1 MPLIDFTTSFRGGPT
16 FFTGTGTTALVPDVF
31 PVAINGR
38 PYMIDSR
45 SGRFTRQ
52 FDQRVRDSQDNSTAP
67 GESAISPQGLW
78 RRGQNSWH
86 FGAGQKYADDAEAK
100 DYRFFKSKGI
110 NPWTKGQLT
119 LLNSTLLSLGTS
131 STNLHMCTVRSS
143 GGTEYLYVADGNT
156 LKYTTDPFSTSATW
170 TSVTTGAPAG
180 VAITGLETNGVNV
193 FIAYTSND
201 IYSTTPGGA
210 SVSAFYPT
218 TGTTGQTYTSL
229 GYAKGWG
236 FASVDNK
243 MYVIGVGSG
252 GHNVHYTSPDTT
264 LRWAGFAAGQNAV
277 YAAAYSG
284 THSIIYKLTLKA
296 DASGFDQPIAAL
308 ELPVGEIV
316 SGIFGYLGG
325 IFIGTNK
332 GVRYCT
338 ADSQNNLVAGAIIPT
353 GGSVY
358 DFTSEDKYVWFTWT
372 NYDGTSSGL
381 GRLDL
386 SNFIAPNTPAFAT
399 DLMYS
404 NTNAVKHVATIANK
418 RVFSISG
425 VGVIAEDSGNLVASG
440 SIETGIYRWGIPDRK
455 FAPRFDIRV
464 QPLVGSVSASV
475 SFDSGEYDSI
485 GTHSDQND
493 TEHTFLAPEDKF
505 IEASYKLALTR
516 QTATTGPTL
525 TRWMSRAYAAPSRSR
540 LISVPVLIHSI
551 LNVHGKDY
559 YMDVEAERD
568 ILDNLVS
575 NPRIITYQE
584 KGDTYSVIVEDVEW
598 QALDATNLNWLWE
611 GTATVIMRT
620 VTE

>member
-1 MPLIDFTTSFRGGPT
+1 MPLIDFTTSFVGGPS
-16 FFTGTGTTALVPDVF
+16 FFTGTGTTSLVPDVF

-86 FGAGQKYADDAEAK
+86 FGAGQKYADDAEAN
-100 DYRFFKSKGI
+100 DYRFYKSKGI

-119 LLNSTLLSLGTS
+119 LLNSTALSLSTS
-131 STNLHMCTVRSS
+131 STNLHLCSVRAS

-156 LKYTTDPFSTSATW
+156 LKYTTDPYASSPTW

-180 VAITGLETNGVNV
+180 VAISSIETNGVNV
-193 FIAYTSND
+193 FVGYTSND
-201 IYSTTPGGA
+201 IYYTTPGGS

-218 TGTTGQTYTSL
+218 TGTTGQTYTSF

-236 FASVDNK
+236 FASVENK

-252 GHNVHYTSPDTT
+252 GHNIHYTSPDTS

-277 YAAAYSG
+277 YAAAYAG

-338 ADSQNNLVAGAIIPT
+338 ADSSNNLVAGAIIPT
-353 GGSVY
+353 SGSVY

-372 NYDGTSSGL
+372 NYDGVSSGL

-399 DLMYS
+399 DLMYT
-404 NTNAVKHVATIANK
+404 NTGTVKHVATFNSK

-440 SIETGIYRWGIPDRK
+440 SIETGTYRWGIPDRK

-475 SFDSGEYDSI
+475 SFEAGEYESI

-505 IEASYKLALTR
+505 IEASYKLTLTR
-516 QTATTGPTL
+516 QTATTGPTF

-540 LISVPVLIHSI
+540 LISVPVLLHST
-551 LNVHGKDY
+551 LDVHGKDY

-568 ILDNLVS
+568 ILDNLVA
-575 NPRIITYQE
+575 NPRIVTYQE
-584 KGDTYSVIVEDVEW
+584 RGDTYSVIVEDIEW
-598 QALDATNLNWLWE
+598 QALDTVDRNWLWE